1 MKDFSEATEPTRRH
15 FIQKAG
21 TGVLAALLSPNTSF
35 QESEKKVRIG
45 IIGGRFGAEFQFHQH
60 TMTCHL

>member
-1 MKDFSEATEPTRRH
+1 MKNFSEAAEPSRRH

-21 TGVLAALLSPNTSF
+21 TGILGALLIPVTSF
-35 QESEKKVRIG
+35 QESENKVRIG

-60 TMTCHL
+60 PPK